1 MLVLA
6 MTGKPSWPSF
16 QESPMT
22 PAILIPHIRNV
33 RDLLTRFVAPVF
45 DLAVRVWIGL
55 VFFRS
60 GLEKAKDWESTL
72 FLFQEEYK
80 LPILPPELAAG
91 LGMAT
96 ELAMPV
102 LLFAGLAARLA
113 ALPLIAMTLVIQFV
127 LGAMDPA
134 YNSIEHYYWLFLLSA
149 IVVRGPGTL
158 SADHLIAKKFGL

>member
-1 MLVLA
+1 
-6 MTGKPSWPSF
+6 
-16 QESPMT
+16 MT
-22 PAILIPHIRNV
+22 PAAILPHVRTA
-33 RDLLTRFVAPVF
+33 RDLLTRFAAPVF

-80 LPILPPELAAG
+80 LPILPPEIAAG
-91 LGMAT
+91 MGMAA
-96 ELAMPV
+96 EIAMPV

-127 LGAMDPA
+127 LGAADPA
-134 YNSIEHYYWLFLLSA
+134 YSSTEHYYWLFLLCA
-149 IVVRGPGTL
+149 IVVRGPGPL

>member
-1 MLVLA
+1 
-6 MTGKPSWPSF
+6 MTL
-16 QESPMT
+16 T
-22 PAILIPHIRNV
+22 TLIPLIRTG
-33 RDLLTRFVAPVF
+33 REALMRFGAPVF

-102 LLFAGLAARLA
+102 LLFIGLASRLA
-113 ALPLIAMTLVIQFV
+113 ALPLIGMTLVIQFV
-127 LGAMDPA
+127 LGAADPA
-134 YNSIEHYYWLFLLSA
+134 YNSTEHYYWLFLLLM
-149 IVVRGPGTL
+149 IVVRGPGVL
-158 SADHLIAKKFGL
+158 SADHLIAKRLGV

>member
-1 MLVLA
+1 MTVGMLL
-6 MTGKPSWPSF
+6 
-16 QESPMT
+16 
-22 PAILIPHIRNV
+22 PHIRNL
-33 RDLLTRFVAPVF
+33 RELLTRFAAPVF
-45 DLAVRVWIGL
+45 DLSVRLWIGL

-80 LPILPPELAAG
+80 LPILPPDVAAG

-102 LLFAGLAARLA
+102 LLFLGLAARLA

-127 LGAMDPA
+127 LGAADPA
-134 YNSIEHYYWLFLLSA
+134 YNSTEHYYWLFLLCA
-149 IVVRGPGTL
+149 VVVRGPGRL
-158 SADHLIAKKFGL
+158 SADHVIAKKLGL